1 MASTKPRK
9 KPKPRRSQRRLQPET
24 QGQTHR
30 LSAKTSL
37 VWTGVIFLL
46 HTLGLALLFV
56 PMTGLFNSQ
65 PVIEQDWGLHFHHLK
80 SMEAFWSQDGRLWG
94 YNPLFMAGYPSN
106 TIQDLS
112 IKLFEVLALLLSV
125 LKLDV
130 TQAFKL
136 TAFMATAAVPWMMFF
151 AARNLFTREPPV
163 PLVATVL
170 GTAYWWDAYPREMF
184 FSGMIGFPLS
194 AYFSLVIISLFYRIV
209 RAERDLT
216 PAHWGWLA
224 AAIVLLPLHLQTVL
238 ILAPVAVA
246 LLILYWGSPSG
257 RLLAWIGAGALVSCL
272 VNLIWL
278 WPAFTHRA
286 DDASTA
292 IVAQLPVFA
301 TRDILMFLKDYLTA
315 GDYWTFRPS
324 LWTNGLRWLL
334 LILGLMGLVKLIR
347 AEQRDI
353 GVMLGCGVATLFLLT
368 YFGSFVPSLRA
379 LQPLRFK
386 VPYDLFLVLTSAYL
400 VSSRRREPSSARRP
414 IFVPVCL
421 ALGLITAATNI
432 FQTELGGKL
441 RLRTEVSPALRA
453 IAAWI
458 RDQTPTDGRILFE
471 ESGDETDFFY
481 DDMYL
486 SSFIPYWTGRQL
498 IGGPINLYNDRH
510 HFAEFH
516 SGMLFKRDIK
526 TFTDEELAAYFRTY
540 NIAAV
545 VAFHPQSVRRL
556 LSVPGLVS
564 LDRRLGDL
572 HLFRVD
578 QPLNWFLKGKG
589 ELRASLNGIQGSNVS
604 GAEVILKYHWT
615 PGLVSNPPATIL
627 PEKILEDPIPFIKI
641 INPASEFTLQI
652 RR

>member
-1 MASTKPRK
+1 
-9 KPKPRRSQRRLQPET
+9 
-24 QGQTHR
+24 
-30 LSAKTSL
+30 
-37 VWTGVIFLL
+37 
-46 HTLGLALLFV
+46 
-56 PMTGLFNSQ
+56 
-65 PVIEQDWGLHFHHLK
+65 
-80 SMEAFWSQDGRLWG
+80 
-94 YNPLFMAGYPSN
+94 
-106 TIQDLS
+106 
-112 IKLFEVLALLLSV
+112 
-125 LKLDV
+125 
-130 TQAFKL
+130 
-136 TAFMATAAVPWMMFF
+136 
-151 AARNLFTREPPV
+151 
-163 PLVATVL
+163 
-170 GTAYWWDAYPREMF
+170 
-184 FSGMIGFPLS
+184 
-194 AYFSLVIISLFYRIV
+194 
-209 RAERDLT
+209 
-216 PAHWGWLA
+216 
-224 AAIVLLPLHLQTVL
+224 
-238 ILAPVAVA
+238 
-246 LLILYWGSPSG
+246 
-257 RLLAWIGAGALVSCL
+257 
-272 VNLIWL
+272 
-278 WPAFTHRA
+278 
-286 DDASTA
+286 
-292 IVAQLPVFA
+292 
-301 TRDILMFLKDYLTA
+301 MFLKDYLTA

-324 LWTNGLRWLL
+324 LWANGLRWLL

-347 AEQRDI
+347 GEQRDI
-353 GVMLGCGVATLFLLT
+353 GVMLGCGVTTLFLLA

-386 VPYDLFLVLTSAYL
+386 VPYDLFLALTSAYL
-400 VSSRRREPSSARRP
+400 VSSRRQEPSSARRP

-421 ALGLITAATNI
+421 ALGLITAAINI

-458 RDQTPTDGRILFE
+458 RDRTPTDGRILFE

-589 ELRASLNGIQGSNVS
+589 ELRASLNRIQGSNVS

-615 PGLVSNPPATIL
+615 QGLVSNPPATIL